1 MTTELEMLAWAAGM
15 TLLMWV
21 PYILA
26 HIINVGM
33 MPALTYEADGT
44 PLPDWA
50 ERAKKA
56 HRNAIENL
64 APFAAVVIAAHLVG
78 ATNETTATAT
88 AVYFWARLAHYILYA
103 SGIPF
108 GRTITFTIG
117 WLATITILWQVLTAA
132 PM

>member
-1 MTTELEMLAWAAGM
+1 MTTELEMLTWVAGM

-26 HIINVGM
+26 HIVNVGV
-33 MPALTYEADGT
+33 MPALTYQADGT
-44 PLPDWA
+44 PLPAWA

-64 APFAAVVIAAHLVG
+64 APFAAVVIAAHLAGVS
-78 ATNETTATAT
+78 NEATAT
-88 AVYFWARLAHYILYA
+88 AAAVYFWTRLAHYFLYT

-108 GRTITFTIG
+108 GRTITFAIGLVATFTIF
-117 WLATITILWQVLTAA
+117 WQILTAA